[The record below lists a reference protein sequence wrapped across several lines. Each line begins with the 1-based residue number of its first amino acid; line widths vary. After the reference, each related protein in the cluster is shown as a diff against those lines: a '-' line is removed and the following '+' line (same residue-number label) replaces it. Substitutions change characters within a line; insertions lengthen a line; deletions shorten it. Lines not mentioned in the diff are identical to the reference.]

1 MVLNSIYSFV
11 ADITS
16 ILTQIWHILFDLTE
30 YDINAFERDIVRFL
44 DVFITNIFFLS
55 EEESDAL
62 EQILFEIVEIIVSF
76 FNNIKEMEMSD
87 NDINTLLNQFLDTY
101 VIKHEHIKL
110 LDLDNIIGVIK
121 SSTPLNEWTEK
132 LNSTYS
138 KENIIKG
145 LKDAAKKILIGDLE
159 IANEEEKPKD
169 IIQILQCW
177 RPFHDVLNCSHNQEL
192 LEIVEYLKSVEEEFD
207 LISTTVNSTYLSK
220 DFAYNRI
227 GLQHLVAKR
236 YTDLLDTRS
245 NNKTEIISKIKDELI
260 KKGNLTIRSAD
271 VLLNSYLDVNRLNF
285 INFRIPEEVRYII
298 IGMVCCKSN
307 LL

>member
-1 MVLNSIYSFV
+1 M
-11 ADITS
+11 
-16 ILTQIWHILFDLTE
+16 E

-62 EQILFEIVEIIVSF
+62 EKILFEIVEIIVSF
-76 FNNIKEMEMSD
+76 FNNLKGIEMSD
-87 NDINTLLNQFLDTY
+87 NNINTFLNLFLDTH
-101 VIKHEHIKL
+101 VIKYEHIKS
-110 LDLDNIIGVIK
+110 LDLENIISVIK
-121 SSTPLNEWTEK
+121 SNIPHNILTEK
-132 LNSTYS
+132 LNSTYNT
-138 KENIIKG
+138 ENITKR
-145 LKDAAKKILIGDLE
+145 LKDAAKKILIRDFE
-159 IANEEEKPKD
+159 KVNEEEKPKD

-245 NNKTEIISKIKDELI
+245 NNETEIIAKIKDELI
-260 KKGNLTIRSAD
+260 KKGNLTTSSAD
-271 VLLNSYLDVNRLNF
+271 VLLNTYLDVNRLNF
-285 INFRIPEEVRYII
+285 INFRIPEEVRY
-298 IGMVCCKSN
+298 N
-307 LL
+307 NDTL

>member
-1 MVLNSIYSFV
+1 MSNSIYFYIADV
-11 ADITS
+11 AS
-16 ILTQIWHILFDLTE
+16 ILTQIWHILIDLTE

-55 EEESDAL
+55 EEESDVL
-62 EQILFEIVEIIVSF
+62 EKILFEIVEIIVSF
-76 FNNIKEMEMSD
+76 FNNTKESKMSD
-87 NDINTLLNQFLDTY
+87 NDINTILNHFLVTH
-101 VIKHEHIKL
+101 VIKDEELKL
-110 LDLDNIIGVIK
+110 LDIDNIIGFIK
-121 SSTPLNEWTEK
+121 SSIPHIELIEK
-132 LNSTYS
+132 LNITYDT
-138 KENIIKG
+138 ENIIKG
-145 LKDAAKKILIGDLE
+145 LNDAVEKILIRNFKV
-159 IANEEEKPKD
+159 ANEEEKPKD

-177 RPFHDVLNCSHNQEL
+177 RPFHDVAQCSHNQEL

-260 KKGNLTIRSAD
+260 KKGNLTINSAD

-285 INFRIPEEVRYII
+285 INFRIPEEVRYITD
-298 IGMVCCKSN
+298 M
-307 LL
+307 L